1 MEKEKFVFDILMSD
15 YDAVMKILM
24 KYVDRGKFLVDDVT
38 SHILNKYWV
47 MTFTIIGTRTCYE
60 LLCLELEKDWLL
72 LRRHP

>member
-1 MEKEKFVFDILMSD
+1 MEKETFTFDILRSD

-47 MTFTIIGTRTCYE
+47 MTFTITGTRNSYDA
-60 LLCLELEKDWLL
+60 LCFELERDWLL
-72 LRRHP
+72 MRRR